1 MKRLSVFLTWSGDRS
16 LGVAQALHDWL
27 PNVLQFADPWISV
40 SDVDK
45 GSKWQQSISGQLA
58 SASFGIICLTPENL
72 ASPWILFE
80 AGALSKTV
88 DSRVWTYLYDLG
100 YTAVKDPLSQFQHTV
115 AAKEDTRKLIA
126 SINAAYDEGA
136 LDEARVRA
144 SFEKWWPELDSKLT
158 AIPPPSAAKPKVDD
172 TQQIIEMTTEIL
184 TRVRE
189 LDKLTSLLSIQ
200 TTAGGEFD
208 FDRLIAAIRRHREEA
223 ARLGYTDF
231 DRDFSEAESIAVAGK
246 QRASLGAPD
255 EAKRFFGRAL
265 SVYKSAKHRVYQL
278 GHESVH
284 LPKRD
289 DNS

>member
-189 LDKLTSLLSIQ
+189 LDKLATLTPAQ
-200 TTAGGEFD
+200 PGTGADFD
-208 FDRLIAAIRRHREEA
+208 FDRLIAAIRKRGEEA
-223 ARLGYTDF
+223 VRLG
-231 DRDFSEAESIAVAGK
+231 RLELIRAFSKAESSAVAGK
-246 QRASLGAPD
+246 ERFTAGD
-255 EAKRFFGRAL
+255 IREGKRLYGQAL
-265 SVYKSAKHRVYQL
+265 STYKDAKF
-278 GHESVH
+278 SF
-284 LPKRD
+284 
-289 DNS
+289 

>member
-1 MKRLSVFLTWSGDRS
+1 MKKLSVFLTWSGDRS

-58 SASFGIICLTPENL
+58 SAGFGIICLTPENL

-100 YTAVKDPLSQFQHTV
+100 YTDVKDPLSQFQHTV
-115 AAKEDTRKLIA
+115 ATKEDTRKLIA
-126 SINAAYDEGA
+126 SINAAYGDGA

-158 AIPPPSAAKPKVDD
+158 TIPPPSAAKPKVDD

-189 LDKLTSLLSIQ
+189 LDKL
-200 TTAGGEFD
+200 AGVTPAQPGTGADFD
-208 FDRLIAAIRRHREEA
+208 FDRLIAAIRKRGEEA
-223 ARLGYTDF
+223 VRLG
-231 DRDFSEAESIAVAGK
+231 RLELIRAFSKAESSAVAGK
-246 QRASLGAPD
+246 ERFTAGD
-255 EAKRFFGRAL
+255 IREGKRLYGQAL
-265 SVYKSAKHRVYQL
+265 STYKDAKFSL
-278 GHESVH
+278 
-284 LPKRD
+284 
-289 DNS
+289 